1 MFTRRVGDVLHAFSC
16 FPRVALIMETDSC
29 FAEIFVWMDG
39 SFQFIDVKTLVLK
52 VHGVQEPCND
62 FLPLTVQAMESL
74 VEVNRPVTAVK
85 FPPMVKHGE
94 GEISKAPISEL
105 YSSRTFKR
113 WENSLEISIF
123 STFF

>member
-62 FLPLTVQAMESL
+62 FLPLTVQAVESW
-74 VEVNRPVTAVK
+74 VEINYREAIVK
-85 FPPMVKHGE
+85 FPPMVGE
-94 GEISKAPISEL
+94 TL
-105 YSSRTFKR
+105 RKR
-113 WENSLEISIF
+113 DL
-123 STFF
+123 